1 MSALSVRALRKSYDA
16 VEVVAGGPPPDLL
29 LHAMLLVGYAA
40 VGYALAIYF
49 ARKRFSS

>member
-1 MSALSVRALRKSYDA
+1 
-16 VEVVAGGPPPDLL
+16 VAGGPPDGLL
-29 LHAMLLVGYAA
+29 LHLVVLVGYAA